1 LTPGSWTKVVRLDVE
16 AEMSVWHAQEKTRLY
31 PMHAP
36 TLQEIAI
43 FAGGLF
49 VAVMV
54 GIAASGVL
62 PLI

>member
-1 LTPGSWTKVVRLDVE
+1 
-16 AEMSVWHAQEKTRLY
+16 MSVWHAQGKTRLY
-31 PMHAP
+31 PTHPP